1 VTGSV
6 GADRLRVVL
15 VDDHPDY
22 REGIVAAL
30 GDEIDVVG
38 EAGDAAEAVRVTG
51 EQQPDVVLMD
61 LHLGDGGSG
70 ITATREI
77 TSRHPDTRIVVL
89 TMSEDDDTIVAA
101 LRAGARAYLLK
112 ESPADDILRAMQS
125 VSRGEAVLGAKV
137 SGRVLQALAAG
148 DVTARRT
155 AAFPDLTPREH
166 EVLEMV
172 AQGLD
177 NMRIATRLDVA
188 EKTVRNNVSA
198 ILTKLQVATRAE
210 AVAKAR
216 DAGIGA

>member
-1 VTGSV
+1 MTGQ
-6 GADRLRVVL
+6 LRVVL
-15 VDDHPDY
+15 VDDHPVY

-38 EAGDAAEAVRVTG
+38 EAGDADEAIRVAADT
-51 EQQPDVVLMD
+51 QPDVVLMD

-77 TSRHPDTRIVVL
+77 TTRNPATRVVVL

-112 ESPADDILRAMQS
+112 ESPADDILRALQS

-137 SGRVLQALAAG
+137 SGRVLLALGAG
-148 DVTARRT
+148 EVAARRT
-155 AAFPDLTPREH
+155 AAFTELRPREH
-166 EVLEMV
+166 DVLEMV

-177 NMRIATRLDVA
+177 NGRIATRLDMA